1 MTFNADPKDSGAD
14 STALALMWS
23 TSFLIIARLIVAIVC
38 RTHLYNDGGPYLWR
52 LMASPRPM
60 SWDYSRRFAHL
71 ITQLPV
77 VAAIHTGVRGVGAL
91 SLIQGVGLQLP
102 FLAGFLVCL
111 WIARRQPQYAVFPLL
126 SAAGVTANSTFFAIS
141 ESQVLVGLFWPLVF
155 LLTLRRVW
163 SWPIFVLATFF
174 ALPTLRCY
182 ESMLFMGPV
191 LAGLS
196 AWRAWRSY
204 RESDGIRAVGFSAF
218 TMYFLGGAAIGLK
231 WTIHPNIPENFEN
244 FKRSILF
251 FMDGQGHWHLPALLS
266 IAAIVL
272 VVCALVFRN
281 WSNRGS
287 IAALVVF
294 AIVAIVVSTS
304 LVFWPDLFAPVL
316 DARAR
321 TLNAFLPPI
330 IALLFLF
337 IVRSAPSRRQVRYSL
352 AVVMLLAIAQS
363 AYLVTAA
370 REWVAYLDVFREE
383 VATHSGLV
391 AFDQTALALKRKNG
405 HPVSALNSDW
415 NLPVMSVLLSPGGD
429 VKAII
434 ENQDPY
440 RWQPFDP
447 TDSEHFKDLTA
458 YGIHYDEY
466 RAALLSPSPGKQT
479 Q

>member
-1 MTFNADPKDSGAD
+1 MMWV
-14 STALALMWS
+14 TAVLVVG
-23 TSFLIIARLIVAIVC
+23 RLIVAIIC
-38 RTHLYNDGGPYLWR
+38 RVHLYNDGGPYLWR

-111 WIARRQPQYAVFPLL
+111 WIARRQPRYALFPLL
-126 SAAGVTANSTFFAIS
+126 SAAGITANSTFFAIS

-155 LLTLRRVW
+155 LLALRRVW
-163 SWPIFVLATFF
+163 SWPIFVLATIF

-191 LAGLS
+191 LAGIS
-196 AWRAWRSY
+196 AWRAWHSY
-204 RESDGIRAVGFSAF
+204 QEADGIRTVGFSAF
-218 TMYFLGGAAIGLK
+218 AIYFLGGAATGLK

-244 FKRSILF
+244 FKRSIHF
-251 FMDGQGHWHLPALLS
+251 FSDGQGHWHLPALLS
-266 IAAIVL
+266 ITAIVL
-272 VVCALVFRN
+272 VACVLLFRN
-281 WSNRGS
+281 WNSLAS
-287 IAALVVF
+287 SATLVLFALSAV
-294 AIVAIVVSTS
+294 VVSAS
-304 LVFWPDLFAPVL
+304 LALWPDLFAPVL

-321 TLNAFLPPI
+321 TLNAFLPPVVG
-330 IALLFLF
+330 LLFLF

-363 AYLVTAA
+363 GWLVTAA
-370 REWVAYLDVFREE
+370 REWVAYLDIFRAE
-383 VATHSGLV
+383 VSVQSGLV
-391 AFDQTALALKRKNG
+391 PFDKSALALTHKNG
-405 HPVSALNSDW
+405 HPVAALNSDW
-415 NLPVMSVLLSPGGD
+415 NLPVMSILLSPGGN
-429 VKAII
+429 VKAMI

-447 TDSEHFKDLTA
+447 TDSEHFKDLSA

-466 RAALLSPSPGKQT
+466 RAALLAGSPEKQT